1 MTSSTPDLF
10 LSLNENQLQD
20 KNFTFTFNMT
30 PFGQATF
37 PSKTTLSLATQIDQI
52 TAGHVM

>member
-10 LSLNENQLQD
+10 RSLNENQLQD